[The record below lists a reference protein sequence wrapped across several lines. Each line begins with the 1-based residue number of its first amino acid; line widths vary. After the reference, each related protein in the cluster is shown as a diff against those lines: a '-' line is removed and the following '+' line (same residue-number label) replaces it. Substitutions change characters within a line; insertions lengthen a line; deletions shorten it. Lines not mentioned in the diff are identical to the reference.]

1 MVLLSGHGYFMWHSY
16 TKAKNMKSENP
27 SGSTLAERYLILGN
41 WPSSK
46 TIDLSQTHDAYPIT
60 PRKGQKKEN

>member
-1 MVLLSGHGYFMWHSY
+1 
-16 TKAKNMKSENP
+16 MKSENP